1 MAELTEK
8 ELFES
13 VPVPKA
19 VARLIIPTIISQ
31 IVTVIYNLAD
41 TFFIGR
47 IGDPAMVAGATLVSP
62 WFNLLTALSNLVG
75 IGGISAMDKLLGRH
89 DYEEVKK
96 VSSFSFW
103 AGVAVTAVFCGLT
116 LAFARPLLSL
126 LSVAAADAESGALG
140 YAYTYMLWTV
150 VIGGLPTSL
159 AMTLAHFLR
168 GEGQAKKASAG
179 MMLGGILNIGLD
191 PLFMFAFR
199 MGFVGAGIATALSNL
214 ISFLFLLGVF
224 LRGRKTSAMSLSL
237 RHISFRYA
245 GKVFSVG
252 LSAAFTTLLA
262 NVVFMIIN
270 ILAYGYGDAAVSAY
284 GIVKRLDQIPLGISL
299 GLSQGV
305 MPLIAYNYGLG
316 DYVRLKKVSVFSW
329 ILAAVMA
336 AACVILFETLAPYI
350 ARLMLDD
357 EDTVPLTTNFLRIA
371 CTAVPFTSVNALV
384 MYFFQAMGKG
394 TQATVLAVCRQGV
407 LNIPMLFLMNRLVG
421 LYGMIWV
428 QLIIEVIML
437 PFMLGMYAA
446 TMKRLNR
453 GERMSAPKKERDG
466 E

>member
-1 MAELTEK
+1 MAQLDEK

-19 VARLIIPTIISQ
+19 VARLIVPTIISQ

-47 IGDPAMVAGATLVSP
+47 IGDSAMVAGATLVSP

-75 IGGISAMDKLLGRH
+75 IGGISVMDKLLGRH
-89 DYEEVKK
+89 EYDDVKK

-103 AGVAVTAVFCGLT
+103 TGIVMCALFCGLT
-116 LAFARPLLSL
+116 FAFAGPLLSL
-126 LSVAAADAESGALG
+126 LSIAGGGDAGDGALG
-140 YAYTYMLWTV
+140 YAYSYMLWTV
-150 VIGGLPTSL
+150 VIGGLPTML

-191 PLFMFAFR
+191 PLFMFAFG
-199 MGFVGAGIATALSNL
+199 MGFTGAGVATALSNL
-214 ISFLFLLGVF
+214 ISFVFLLGVF
-224 LRGRKTSAMSLSL
+224 LYGRKQSTMSLSPRRFSL
-237 RHISFRYA
+237 RYA
-245 GKVFSVG
+245 GQVPSVG

-270 ILAYGYGDAAVSAY
+270 ILSYGYGTQAVSAY

-305 MPLIAYNYGLG
+305 MPLIAYNYGSG
-316 DYVRLKKVSVFSW
+316 DYARLKKVSVFSW
-329 ILAAVMA
+329 ILAAAMA
-336 AACVILFETLAPYI
+336 AVCVVLFETLAPYI

-394 TQATVLAVCRQGV
+394 AQATVLAVCRQGA
-407 LNIPMLFLMNRLVG
+407 LNIPFLFLMNWLVG

-428 QLIIEVIML
+428 QLIIELIML
-437 PFMLGMYAA
+437 PFMLGMYLYTIKKLGKKPA
-446 TMKRLNR
+446 KS
-453 GERMSAPKKERDG
+453 GELY
-466 E
+466 

>member
-8 ELFES
+8 ELFEK
-13 VPVPKA
+13 VPVPRA
-19 VARLIIPTIISQ
+19 VARLIVPTIISQ

-41 TFFIGR
+41 TFFIGQ

-62 WFNLLTALSNLVG
+62 WFNPLTALSNLVG
-75 IGGISAMDKLLGRH
+75 IGGISVMDKLLGRH
-89 DYEEVKK
+89 EYDEVKK

-103 AGVAVTAVFCGLT
+103 AGALITALFCGLT
-116 LAFARPLLSL
+116 FAFAQPLLSL
-126 LSVAAADAESGALG
+126 LSIASTDTEGGALG

-150 VIGGLPTSL
+150 VIGGLPTAL

-179 MMLGGILNIGLD
+179 MMSGGILNIGLD

-199 MGFVGAGIATALSNL
+199 MGFVGAGIATALSNF
-214 ISFLFLLGVF
+214 ISFLFLLGMF
-224 LRGRKTSAMSLSL
+224 LYGRKTSTMSISP
-237 RHISFRYA
+237 RWFSFRYT
-245 GKVFSVG
+245 GKVLSVG

-270 ILAYGYGDAAVSAY
+270 ILAYGYDDAAVSAY

-305 MPLIAYNYGLG
+305 MPLIAYNYGSG
-316 DYVRLKKVSVFSW
+316 DYARLKKVSVFSW
-329 ILAAVMA
+329 ILAAIMSAV
-336 AACVILFETLAPYI
+336 CVVLFETLAPYI

-357 EDTVPLTTNFLRIA
+357 EKTVPLTTDFLRIA

-394 TQATVLAVCRQGV
+394 TQATVLAVCRQGA
-407 LNIPMLFLMNRLVG
+407 LNIPMLFLMNWLVG

-428 QLIIEVIML
+428 QLIIELIML
-437 PFMLGMYAA
+437 PFMLGMYFY
-446 TMKRLNR
+446 TMKKLGKGGTR
-453 GERMSAPKKERDG
+453 S
-466 E
+466 